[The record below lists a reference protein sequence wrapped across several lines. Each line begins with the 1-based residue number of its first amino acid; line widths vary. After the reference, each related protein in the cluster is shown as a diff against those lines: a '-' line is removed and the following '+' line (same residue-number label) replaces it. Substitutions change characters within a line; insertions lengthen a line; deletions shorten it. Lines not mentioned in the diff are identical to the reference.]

1 MASRGNVESFI
12 MEVASYNFLYGKTS
26 KEYKNTK
33 MKICVKYII
42 MNTSTPENKGIIN
55 KKILSSMRCIQL
67 IQPWINVNVESL
79 YE

>member
-1 MASRGNVESFI
+1 MKCFV

-55 KKILSSMRCIQL
+55 KKILSSMRCIQR
-67 IQPWINVNVESL
+67 IKSWTTAQVEL
-79 YE
+79 Y